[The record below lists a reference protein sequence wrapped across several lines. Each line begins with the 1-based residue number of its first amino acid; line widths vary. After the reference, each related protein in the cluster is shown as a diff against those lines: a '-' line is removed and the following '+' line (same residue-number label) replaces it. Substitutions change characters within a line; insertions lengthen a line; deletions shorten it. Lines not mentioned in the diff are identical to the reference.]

1 MKTRLRTKRA
11 ASGAAPLSAHL
22 VLSTEKLSEG
32 QELTSRI
39 WAKHKSGVPDGR
51 RYSANIARHPLG
63 RSWLCHVECRSAMR
77 VEAEGNKTKAFVFA
91 PMRGT
96 MNILTCGERLR
107 VPSGAVALIPPAA
120 PMAFDATPVRC
131 AVLEIP
137 AQKLQAELAA
147 YGIPGQSLRPLVWH
161 PASPAARSLGAS
173 LRFALDELGGE
184 GRDEDFPH
192 YHRRL
197 EALIIAGIGKAVAAR
212 AGAGA
217 PGTPRIGRASVE
229 AMKRWIH
236 SSAEA
241 CPGASEMAAF
251 AGIKP
256 RALQKLFLKHLNTTP
271 AHYVREV
278 RLEEARKQLRDPGC
292 ARSVTAV
299 ATGLG
304 FDHLGRFAAA
314 YHQKFGETPSATLQ
328 GRGDP
333 SRRLSEKRTR
343 NNVPHG

>member
-1 MKTRLRTKRA
+1 MHCA
-11 ASGAAPLSAHL
+11 
-22 VLSTEKLSEG
+22 
-32 QELTSRI
+32 
-39 WAKHKSGVPDGR
+39 GV
-51 RYSANIARHPLG
+51 
-63 RSWLCHVECRSAMR
+63 
-77 VEAEGNKTKAFVFA
+77 
-91 PMRGT
+91 
-96 MNILTCGERLR
+96 
-107 VPSGAVALIPPAA
+107 
-120 PMAFDATPVRC
+120 
-131 AVLEIP
+131 P
-137 AQKLQAELAA
+137 AQKLRAEFAACGLAD
-147 YGIPGQSLRPLVWH
+147 PGGRSHAWP
-161 PASPAARSLGAS
+161 PASAAALSVTALLG
-173 LRFALDELGGE
+173 FALDELGGE

-197 EALIIAGIGKAVAAR
+197 EALIIAGLAKAVAAR

-241 CPGASEMAAF
+241 CPGAAEMAAY

-256 RALQKLFLKHLNTTP
+256 RALQKLFLKHFNTTP

-278 RLEEARKQLRDPGC
+278 RLEEARKQLRDPGR

-328 GRGDP
+328 GRGAP